1 MFGNYDVNIVK
12 NQGKMGK
19 QEKRAVSS
27 GERKLWT
34 QEKPAWLAKNR
45 YGMEEQINFSWDAI
59 INSMKKGDK

>member
-1 MFGNYDVNIVK
+1 
-12 NQGKMGK
+12 MGK

-45 YGMEEQINFSWDAI
+45 YGMEEQIDFSWDAI
-59 INSMKKGDK
+59 LNSMKKGDKK

>member
-1 MFGNYDVNIVK
+1 
-12 NQGKMGK
+12 MGK

-45 YGMEEQINFSWDAI
+45 YGMDECIDFTFQAIVDA
-59 INSMKKGDK
+59 MKKGDGK

>member
-45 YGMEEQINFSWDAI
+45 YAMPEVIDFSWDSI
-59 INSMKKGDK
+59 TSGMKGDK